1 MIMFQIRPLQL
12 EDNASIANVIRTV
25 SKEFG
30 LAPESGF
37 AVADP
42 ILDDLYHVYAQANAQ
57 YWVIENQHGT
67 ILGGGG
73 LSPLAG
79 DSSILEIQKMY
90 FMPELRGHGLSKDI
104 LELCFQFAKDHNFK
118 ACYLETTHTLGQ
130 AVKLYEKVGFQHLQA
145 PKGNTGHSQACEIW
159 MLKTL

>member
-1 MIMFQIRPLQL
+1 MFQIRPLQP

-37 AVADP
+37 SVADP

-90 FMPELRGHGLSKDI
+90 FMPELRGHGLAKDI

-118 ACYLETTHTLGQ
+118 ACYLETTHALGQ
-130 AVKLYEKVGFQHLQA
+130 AVKLYEKVGFEHLQA
-145 PKGNTGHSQACEIW
+145 PHNIHSIQNCS
-159 MLKTL
+159 LLQHLLSL